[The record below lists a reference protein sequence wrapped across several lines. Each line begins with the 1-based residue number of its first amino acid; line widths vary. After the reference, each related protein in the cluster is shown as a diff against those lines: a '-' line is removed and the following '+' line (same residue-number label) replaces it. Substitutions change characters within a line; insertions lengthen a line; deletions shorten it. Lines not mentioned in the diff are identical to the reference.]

1 MNKTLTF
8 NQNGVDVLSIDGNN
22 QKIVMKDFGITMLG
36 ALESDINMNGK
47 TITNLGQPEV
57 GNSVATKDYVDGFID

>member
-1 MNKTLTF
+1 
-8 NQNGVDVLSIDGNN
+8 
-22 QKIVMKDFGITMLG
+22 MKDFGITMLG